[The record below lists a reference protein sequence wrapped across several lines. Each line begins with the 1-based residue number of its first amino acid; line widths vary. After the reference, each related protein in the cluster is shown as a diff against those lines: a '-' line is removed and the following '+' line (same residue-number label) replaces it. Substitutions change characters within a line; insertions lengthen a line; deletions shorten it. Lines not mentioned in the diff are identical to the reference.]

1 MLDLFNRKP
10 ILGKFNS
17 LLSSFL
23 SLLKT
28 LKNLN
33 VDMLDPFKDV

>member
-1 MLDLFNRKP
+1 MLDLFNWKS
-10 ILGKFNS
+10 ILGKLNS
-17 LLSSFL
+17 LLSSFPG
-23 SLLKT
+23 LLKT